1 MHKILNCGNY
11 NWLARTNFLSEKY
24 LSPKSIIFQYIY
36 TIYFIVYHV
45 THRLADDWILAYEM
59 IDKNIVYRM
68 K

>member
-45 THRLADDWILAYEM
+45 THRLADD
-59 IDKNIVYRM
+59 
-68 K
+68 